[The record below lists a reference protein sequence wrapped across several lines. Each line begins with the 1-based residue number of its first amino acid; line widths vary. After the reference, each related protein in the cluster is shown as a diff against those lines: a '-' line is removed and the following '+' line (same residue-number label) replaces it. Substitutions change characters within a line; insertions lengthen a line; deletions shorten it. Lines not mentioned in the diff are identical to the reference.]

1 MNFNLF
7 IIPNFLFFSVEIPIY
22 SATIT
27 DELLKYHLPKNKING
42 VDYESYCNKIEFILL
57 TGSDHEFNAATTYL
71 HNPSIEGHVY
81 DPKDTATSLQPN
93 IVIGTFAGGPIALI
107 QTNKEKNMNDF
118 FETVMSIFPDAKYI
132 ISTGTS
138 FAVQQKEMKLG
149 DVFISSG
156 LTVIDNYSV
165 NIDDS
170 MAYIHIQGS
179 HMHTID
185 FLQTIFCFDSSVPEN
200 FEVTELRAAD
210 YQISDIISG
219 VDLSEDSRLY
229 NKTSIIVD
237 LNAVGGD
244 VNGRELMELQ
254 NEGKIK
260 GFIVI
265 KSITEYIDSRK
276 NQIWKFTGAMAAVHY
291 VEQKM
296 MPYNCKSIN

>member
-1 MNFNLF
+1 M
-7 IIPNFLFFSVEIPIY
+7 
-22 SATIT
+22 T

-42 VDYESYCNKIEFILL
+42 VDYESYCNKIKFILL
-57 TGSDHEFNAATTYL
+57 TGSDHEFNAAATYL
-71 HNPSIEGHVY
+71 HKPSIEGHVH
-81 DPKDTATSLQPN
+81 DAKDTATSLQPN

-107 QTNKEKNMNDF
+107 QTSKENSMNNF
-118 FETVMSIFPDAKYI
+118 FETVIGIFPDANYI

-156 LTVIDNYSV
+156 ITVIDDYSV

-170 MAYIHIQGS
+170 IAYIHIQGS
-179 HMHTID
+179 HMNTTD
-185 FLQTIFCFDSSVPEN
+185 FLQTMFCFDCSVPKI
-200 FEVTELRAAD
+200 FKVTEFRAAD

-244 VNGRELMELQ
+244 VNGRELMQLQ
-254 NEGKIK
+254 KEGKIK

-265 KSITEYIDSRK
+265 KSVTEYIDSRK
-276 NQIWKFTGAMAAVHY
+276 NDIWKFTGAMAAVHY

-296 MPYNCKSIN
+296 MRYNCKSIN

>member
-1 MNFNLF
+1 M
-7 IIPNFLFFSVEIPIY
+7 
-22 SATIT
+22 T
-27 DELLKYHLPKNKING
+27 DELLKNHLPKNKING
-42 VDYESYCNKIEFILL
+42 VDYESYSSKIKFILL
-57 TGSDHEFNAATTYL
+57 TGSDHEFNAAATYL
-71 HNPSIEGHVY
+71 HSPSIEGHVQ
-81 DPKDTATSLQPN
+81 DAKDTATSLQQN

-107 QTNKEKNMNDF
+107 QTSKEKNMNNF
-118 FETVMSIFPDAKYI
+118 FETVLGIFPDAKYI
-132 ISTGTS
+132 ISTGTG

-156 LTVIDNYSV
+156 VTVIDDYSV

-185 FLQTIFCFDSSVPEN
+185 FLQTMFCFDSSVPKK
-200 FEVTELRAAD
+200 FEVTEIRVSD

-219 VDLSEDSRLY
+219 IDLSEDSRLY

-244 VNGRELMELQ
+244 VNGRELMQLQ

-265 KSITEYIDSRK
+265 KSVTEYIDSKKK
-276 NQIWKFTGAMAAVHY
+276 NIWKFTGAMAAVHY

-296 MPYNCKSIN
+296 IPYNCKSIN

>member
-1 MNFNLF
+1 MT
-7 IIPNFLFFSVEIPIY
+7 
-22 SATIT
+22 A
-27 DELLKYHLPKNKING
+27 ELLKNHLPKNKIDG
-42 VDYESYCNKIEFILL
+42 VDYKSYCNKIEFILL
-57 TGSDHEFNAATTYL
+57 TESDHEFNAAATYL
-71 HNPSIEGHVY
+71 HNPSIEGHVQ
-81 DPKDTATSLQPN
+81 DAKDTATSLQPN
-93 IVIGTFAGGPIALI
+93 IVIGTFAGGPIALF
-107 QTNKEKNMNDF
+107 QTSKEKNMSDF
-118 FETVMSIFPDAKYI
+118 FETVMGIFPDAKYI
-132 ISTGTS
+132 ISTGTG
-138 FAVQQKEMKLG
+138 FAVQQKDMKLG

-170 MAYIHIQGS
+170 MADIHIQGS

-185 FLQTIFCFDSSVPEN
+185 FLQRMFCFDPSVTKK
-200 FEVTELRAAD
+200 FEVTEFRAAD

-219 VDLSEDSRLY
+219 VDFSEDSRLC
-229 NKTSIIVD
+229 NKTNIIVD
-237 LNAVGGD
+237 LNVVGGD

-265 KSITEYIDSRK
+265 KSVTEYIDWRK
-276 NQIWKFTGAMAAVHY
+276 NHTWKFTGAMAAVHY